1 MGVMVMK
8 KEAEMKTRL
17 LTIVL
22 LVAVLALNAVAVQAA
37 PPRSGPIIHIVQWG
51 ETLIKI
57 AQHYGVTVES
67 IIQANNLRDPNHIY
81 VGQRLDIPAG
91 TYGGTYY
98 TVQRGDN
105 LTMIAARFGTTV
117 SAIVQANNLYN
128 PSFIYAGQ
136 VLLIPGAVVTPVYDT
151 GVYYTVRPGDTLLGI
166 AYRFGVNYWDIV
178 RANNISNP
186 SHIYAGQRLFIPG
199 AVAPTPTPTPASATP
214 TPPCATPTP
223 TLPVCTPTPTLPVC
237 TPTPTLSVCTPT
249 PTPAVGCVT
258 PTPVCVTPTPVGTPL
273 PSCRDLTYPPS
284 GSVVKGEIEIRGTA
298 VVQDFWFY
306 KIEFRFDDEPNH
318 WRYIYS
324 AYEPVRDG
332 VLAIW
337 DTSPFPD
344 GVYWLR
350 LAVVDRTGNFRPDC
364 EARITI
370 TH

>member
-1 MGVMVMK
+1 MK

>member
-1 MGVMVMK
+1 MGVMVMR

-98 TVQRGDN
+98 TVQHGDN
-105 LTMIAARFGTTV
+105 LTMIAARFGTTA

-136 VLLIPGAVVTPVYDT
+136 VLFIPGAVVEPVYT
-151 GVYYTVRPGDTLLGI
+151 SGVYYTVRPGDTLLGI

-199 AVAPTPTPTPASATP
+199 AVAPTPTPTPVSATP

-237 TPTPTLSVCTPT
+237 TPTPT
-249 PTPAVGCVT
+249 PAIVCVT

-273 PSCRDLTYPPS
+273 PGCRDLTYPPS
-284 GSVVKGEIEIRGTA
+284 GSVVKGEIEVRGTA
-298 VVQDFWFY
+298 MVQDFWYY
-306 KIEFRFDDEPNH
+306 KVEFRFDDEPNH